1 MKNKIVVLNSKLNEK
16 KDEGTKEEVEAL
28 EKVRD
33 KFVKLTKIYED
44 EAVSERSSTASQC
57 Q

>member
-1 MKNKIVVLNSKLNEK
+1 MLNCKLNEK
-16 KDEGTKEEVEAL
+16 KDDETMKDEVEAL

-44 EAVSERSSTASQC
+44 
-57 Q
+57 